1 MVFTTN
7 VFFYAFFPIA
17 ILLFYVFPP
26 RLRAIPL
33 LFLSIFF
40 YAWGEPLLVLL
51 ILASALINFR
61 VGKVLEKHKRNK
73 PILIVGILLNL
84 IPLVFLKYSNFIL
97 ESFGFGQLAKD
108 LDLPLPIGVSFYTF
122 MAIGY
127 LVDIYRRSDSGSN
140 SLLKFSA
147 YLTMYPHLVAGP
159 IVRWEHIGPQLTAPK
174 FDSKLFGYGA
184 VRVVTGIAK
193 KVLIADQLAV
203 AADSLFGLSESPS
216 VAAAWITLIVYSL
229 QIYLDFSAYSDIA
242 IGLAAMLGIRFHENF
257 NFPYLAKSASDFWRR
272 WHISLGTWFRDYI
285 YIPLGGSRVSKIK
298 LWRNLMVV
306 WALTGLWHGASWTF
320 MAWGIYFGVLI
331 GLERT
336 VYGSWL
342 EKRPAF
348 IQHLYGVLAAGIGWI
363 IFRSTSFAQAKDII
377 SSLFPFGGKA
387 LTDPLTSFI
396 IEQNFVLICI
406 AVLLAAGISR
416 PFMNHLEVFVKTPD
430 ATLTRTQLVSWVV
443 VLVALIFVSTAYMVS
458 VSYQPFIYFRF

>member
-7 VFFYAFFPIA
+7 VFLYLFFPLALI
-17 ILLFYVFPP
+17 LFYVFPP

-40 YAWGEPLLVLL
+40 YAWGEPVLVLL
-51 ILASALINFR
+51 ILVSALINYQI
-61 VGKVLEKHKRNK
+61 GNVLSNTRYKKA
-73 PILIVGILLNL
+73 ILILGIVLNL
-84 IPLVFLKYSNFIL
+84 LPLAILKYSEFVLTNL
-97 ESFGFGQLAKD
+97 GLVSETSNLN
-108 LDLPLPIGVSFYTF
+108 LPIPIGVSFYTF

-159 IVRWEHIGPQLTAPK
+159 IVRWEHIGPQLIAPK

-193 KVLIADQLAV
+193 KVLIADQLAI
-203 AADSLFGLSESPS
+203 AADSLFELDESPS
-216 VAAAWITLIVYSL
+216 VLSAWLTMLIYSL

-257 NFPYLAKSASDFWRR
+257 NFPYFAKSASDFWRR
-272 WHISLGTWFRDYI
+272 WHISLGSWFRDYV
-285 YIPLGGSRVSKIK
+285 YIPLGGSRVGRVK
-298 LWRNLMVV
+298 LWRNLMIV

-320 MAWGIYFGVLI
+320 AIWGIYFGVLI

-336 VYGSWL
+336 VYGQALSRL
-342 EKRPAF
+342 PNAL
-348 IQHLYGVLAAGIGWI
+348 QHFYGILTAGIGWV
-363 IFRSTSFAQAKDII
+363 IFRSSSFGQATEIVTSLIPRQGMPIVDQA
-377 SSLFPFGGKA
+377 SLFLIQQNGVAIA
-387 LTDPLTSFI
+387 LG
-396 IEQNFVLICI
+396 V
-406 AVLLAAGISR
+406 ALAAGISR
-416 PFMNHLEVFVKTPD
+416 PIMRRLESVVSSE
-430 ATLTRTQLVSWVV
+430 TRILPK
-443 VLVALIFVSTAYMVS
+443 LELILWIIVISILLIASTAYMVS
-458 VSYQPFIYFRF
+458 VAYQPFIYFRF

>member
-17 ILLFYVFPP
+17 ILLFYLFPS

-51 ILASALINFR
+51 ILASALVNFR

-73 PILIVGILLNL
+73 PILIFGIILNL
-84 IPLVFLKYSNFIL
+84 IPLVFLKYSSFVL
-97 ESFGFGQLAKD
+97 ESLGFKQIATE

-127 LVDIYRRSDSGSN
+127 LVDVYRRSDSGSN

-159 IVRWEHIGPQLTAPK
+159 IVRWEHIGPQLEAPK
-174 FDSKLFGYGA
+174 FDSRLFGYGA

-203 AADSLFGLSESPS
+203 AADSLFGLNESPS

-257 NFPYLAKSASDFWRR
+257 SFPYLAKSASDFWRR
-272 WHISLGTWFRDYI
+272 WHISLGTWFRDYV

-298 LWRNLMVV
+298 LWRNLMIV

-320 MAWGIYFGVLI
+320 MAWGIYFGILI

-348 IQHLYGVLAAGIGWI
+348 VQHIYGVLAAGIGWI
-363 IFRSTSFAQAKDII
+363 IFRSTSFTQATDII
-377 SSLFPFGGKA
+377 SSLLPLSGKA
-387 LTDPLTSFI
+387 LTDPLTEFI

-406 AVLLAAGISR
+406 AVLLAAGVSR
-416 PFMNHLEVFVKTPD
+416 PFMKHLEVFVQSPN
-430 ATLTRTQLVSWVV
+430 ATLTKTQLVTWIA
-443 VLVALIFVSTAYMVS
+443 VLLALIFVSTAYMVS

>member
-17 ILLFYVFPP
+17 ILLFYVFPT

-51 ILASALINFR
+51 ILASAVINFY
-61 VGKVLEKHKRNK
+61 VGKILEKHTRNK
-73 PILIVGILLNL
+73 YVLTVGILLNL
-84 IPLVFLKYSNFIL
+84 IPLVFLKYSRFVL
-97 ESFGFGQLAKD
+97 ESIGFEQVANE

-127 LVDIYRRSDSGSN
+127 LVDIYRKSDAGSN

-159 IVRWEHIGPQLTAPK
+159 IVRWEHIGPQLAAPK

-184 VRVVTGIAK
+184 IRVVTGIAK
-193 KVLIADQLAV
+193 KVLIADQLAI
-203 AADSLFGLSESPS
+203 AADNLFGLNESPS
-216 VAAAWITLIVYSL
+216 VAAAWITLIIYSL

-272 WHISLGTWFRDYI
+272 WHISLGTWFRDYV
-285 YIPLGGSRVSKIK
+285 YIPMGGSRVSKIK

-320 MAWGIYFGVLI
+320 MAWGIYFAVLI

-342 EKRPAF
+342 EKCPVF
-348 IQHLYGVLAAGIGWI
+348 FQHVYGVLAAGIGWI
-363 IFRSTSFAQAKDII
+363 IFRSTSFGQAQDII
-377 SSLFPFGGKA
+377 VSLFPFSGKV
-387 LTDPLTSFI
+387 LIDPLTAFI
-396 IEQNFVLICI
+396 VEQNFVLICI
-406 AVLLAAGISR
+406 AVLLSAGVSR
-416 PFMNHLEVFVKTPD
+416 PFMKHLE
-430 ATLTRTQLVSWVV
+430 AMVSTSGADLSRAQMLSWIA
-443 VLVALIFVSTAYMVS
+443 VLAALIFVSTAYMVS

>member
-26 RLRAIPL
+26 RLRALPL
-33 LFLSIFF
+33 LFLSVFF

-51 ILASALINFR
+51 ILASAVINFR
-61 VGKVLEKHKRNK
+61 VGKTLEKHKRNK
-73 PILIVGILLNL
+73 PILILGIVLNL
-84 IPLVFLKYSNFIL
+84 IPLVFLKYSSFVL
-97 ESFGFGQLAKD
+97 ESFGFEQVAKD

-159 IVRWEHIGPQLTAPK
+159 IVRWEHIGPQLLAPK
-174 FDSKLFGYGA
+174 FDSRLFGYGA
-184 VRVVTGIAK
+184 IRVITGIAK
-193 KVLIADQLAV
+193 KVLIADQLAI

-216 VAAAWITLIVYSL
+216 VTAAWITLLIYSL

-272 WHISLGTWFRDYI
+272 WHISLGTWFRDYV

-298 LWRNLMVV
+298 LWRNLMIV

-320 MAWGIYFGVLI
+320 MAWGLYFGVLI

-336 VYGSWL
+336 VYG
-342 EKRPAF
+342 
-348 IQHLYGVLAAGIGWI
+348 
-363 IFRSTSFAQAKDII
+363 T
-377 SSLFPFGGKA
+377 
-387 LTDPLTSFI
+387 
-396 IEQNFVLICI
+396 C
-406 AVLLAAGISR
+406 
-416 PFMNHLEVFVKTPD
+416 
-430 ATLTRTQLVSWVV
+430 
-443 VLVALIFVSTAYMVS
+443 
-458 VSYQPFIYFRF
+458 

>member
-7 VFFYAFFPIA
+7 VFFFAFFPIA

-26 RLRAIPL
+26 RLRALPL
-33 LFLSIFF
+33 LFLSVFF

-51 ILASALINFR
+51 ILASAVINFR
-61 VGKVLEKHKRNK
+61 VGKALEKHKKNK
-73 PILIVGILLNL
+73 PILILGIVLNL
-84 IPLVFLKYSNFIL
+84 IPLVFLKYSSFVL
-97 ESFGFGQLAKD
+97 ESFGFEQVAKD

-159 IVRWEHIGPQLTAPK
+159 IVRWEHIGPQLLAPK
-174 FDSKLFGYGA
+174 FDSRLFGYGA
-184 VRVVTGIAK
+184 IRVITGIAK
-193 KVLIADQLAV
+193 KVLIADQLAI

-216 VAAAWITLIVYSL
+216 VTAAWITLLIYSL

-272 WHISLGTWFRDYI
+272 WHISLGTWFRDYV

-298 LWRNLMVV
+298 LWRNLMIV

-320 MAWGIYFGVLI
+320 MAWGLYFGVLI

-348 IQHLYGVLAAGIGWI
+348 FQHVYGLLAAGIGWV
-363 IFRSTSFAQAKDII
+363 IFRSTSFAQATDII
-377 SSLFPFGGKA
+377 TSLLPFSGKA
-387 LTDPLTSFI
+387 LTDPLTAFI
-396 IEQNFVLICI
+396 IQQNFVLILI

-416 PFMNHLEVFVKTPD
+416 PVMKHLEVFMENPD
-430 ATLTRTQLVSWVV
+430 STLTKTQLVVWLA
-443 VLVALIFVSTAYMVS
+443 VLMVLIFVSTAYMVS